1 VIQHSKLTQELFQEQ
16 IAAFSSAKAS
26 AEDDNCMLLAQKQL
40 EYYLD
45 EMLRS
50 VEAEKTRVGKEEE
63 EYQKNIKSLLS
74 NVSQD
79 E

>member
-1 VIQHSKLTQELFQEQ
+1 
-16 IAAFSSAKAS
+16 
-26 AEDDNCMLLAQKQL
+26 MLLAQKQL

-45 EMLRS
+45 EMLKS

-74 NVSQD
+74 NVSKD